1 MSRQKK
7 QCSNSPF
14 PVVLSKLMQ
23 ERGIT
28 QTALAN
34 YLGFRSR
41 ATVGFYLDGTSGP
54 DIETIG
60 KMAEFFGVS
69 VDYLLGRTTYKNKS
83 TETTTACDL
92 GLSEAAV
99 SVLLGK
105 PWLASILNS
114 LIELEADESEE
125 ARPVLLLLSAYLH
138 NEKLSREIGFE
149 PFTRVSD
156 DSDKNAISRCLE
168 SISITEVYSTA
179 ILNKLVDNIRA
190 MSEE

>member
-1 MSRQKK
+1 MARLPAFKRA
-7 QCSNSPF
+7 
-14 PVVLSKLMQ
+14 LSELQGDLTIEKFSEKIGM
-23 ERGIT
+23 
-28 QTALAN
+28 
-34 YLGFRSR
+34 SR
-41 ATVGFYLDGTSGP
+41 ATTGFYLKGDRIP
-54 DIETIG
+54 DAHGLNTI
-60 KMAEFFGVS
+60 ADACGVS

-83 TETTTACDL
+83 KESTTACDL

-168 SISITEVYSTA
+168 SISLTEVYSTA
-179 ILNKLVDNIRA
+179 LLNKLVDNIRA